1 MTAARRR
8 VEIVNAK
15 GLHARA
21 SRLFVI
27 TAAKFDATVTIRRD
41 DLVVGA
47 DSVLSVLEL
56 AAPRGTEIEI
66 TAEGAEADAA
76 VTALAE
82 LVAAGF
88 HEDDAPAAEG

>member
-1 MTAARRR
+1 MSPVRRTA
-8 VEIVNAK
+8 VIVNEK

-21 SRLFVI
+21 SRLFVT
-27 TAAKFDATVTIRRD
+27 TAAQFTAQVTVRRD

-56 AAPRGTEIEI
+56 AAGRGSEIEI
-66 TAEGAEADAA
+66 AAEGPDAETAADA
-76 VTALAE
+76 LAA

-88 HEDDAPAAEG
+88 HEKDG